1 MGKERG
7 GHSQILCTPHQFA
20 VDITNK
26 CNLRCLHCYNSSGEN
41 RIVDSEMSGEELR
54 ALAKAIAGLGPLGC
68 CVCGGEPLVRSE
80 ETIGFI
86 EGLSKSGCRIN
97 MVSNGILL
105 NSEILHRLTNAG
117 LTGIQ
122 FSLDGLEISHDRL
135 RNRKGSFSRALHAAE
150 MVLSETDLTLSI
162 AFCPTSFNVNDFE
175 PLVRLL
181 IDLYK
186 GSGREERLGRSDEIS
201 FRMQPLMLLGRARAN
216 REMRPSAEQYRR
228 LVATKQRLEQ
238 TLFEEHIHFDWGDPV
253 DHLIRYRER
262 ALPVDQVMIR
272 ANGDIIVS
280 PYIPLV
286 GGNVRRHELL
296 EYWNAGLDRIWSSP
310 LVRYLAEKLYS
321 IGTMELMSE
330 EVGDVNMGGDYEV
343 DLVDDDVFD
352 EDDSLLMRLKKEGNL
367 EA

>member
-1 MGKERG
+1 M
-7 GHSQILCTPHQFA
+7 
-20 VDITNK
+20 
-26 CNLRCLHCYNSSGEN
+26 
-41 RIVDSEMSGEELR
+41 
-54 ALAKAIAGLGPLGC
+54 
-68 CVCGGEPLVRSE
+68 RS
-80 ETIGFI
+80 IFI
-86 EGLSKSGCRIN
+86 S
-97 MVSNGILL
+97 
-105 NSEILHRLTNAG
+105 
-117 LTGIQ
+117 TG
-122 FSLDGLEISHDRL
+122 
-135 RNRKGSFSRALHAAE
+135 
-150 MVLSETDLTLSI
+150 
-162 AFCPTSFNVNDFE
+162 
-175 PLVRLL
+175 
-181 IDLYK
+181 
-186 GSGREERLGRSDEIS
+186 
-201 FRMQPLMLLGRARAN
+201 
-216 REMRPSAEQYRR
+216 
-228 LVATKQRLEQ
+228 
-238 TLFEEHIHFDWGDPV
+238 GDPV

-286 GGNVRRHELL
+286 VGNVRRHELL